1 MTIEDFGYKKLK
13 RIESFLIKVSQGHIL
28 AIQNVEI
35 VNTLTSTIPDVIN
48 SFEFSLTEIQIKKIT
63 TMVIHYHASNYK
75 GLYWEITEKPKIE
88 KMVLDVFALNSLGI
102 KKIQLK
108 HINEHIYW

>member
-1 MTIEDFGYKKLK
+1 MTIEDIGYKRII
-13 RIESFLIKVSQGHIL
+13 RIEEFLKKVCQNHFLGV
-28 AIQNVEI
+28 QNVEI

-48 SFEFSLTEIQIKKIT
+48 PGGFSLTEIQIKKIT

-75 GLYWEITEKPKIE
+75 GIYWEITEKPKIE

-102 KKIQLK
+102 KKIELK